1 MELIL
6 WRHAEAAAGA
16 PDVSRELTENGQ
28 AQASRIAGWIKPRL
42 PEPLEILVSP
52 ARRAQQTAEKLGL
65 PFVIDERVGAGV
77 SAAGILAAVQ
87 WPRREAAVL
96 VVGHQPTLGQV
107 AALLLAGAEADWPI
121 TTGALWWFGARD
133 GGKPALRAVISPEFF

>member
-16 PDVSRELTENGQ
+16 PDASRELTENGQ
-28 AQASRIAGWIKPRL
+28 AQSARIADWLKPRL

-65 PFVIDERVGAGV
+65 PFTIDDRVGAGV
-77 SAAGILAAVQ
+77 SAGVILAAAQ
-87 WPRREAAVL
+87 WPQREAAVL
-96 VVGHQPTLGQV
+96 VVGHQPTLGRV

-121 TTGALWWFGARD
+121 ATGALWWLGARD
-133 GGKPALRAVISPEFF
+133 SGKPALRAVISPEFF